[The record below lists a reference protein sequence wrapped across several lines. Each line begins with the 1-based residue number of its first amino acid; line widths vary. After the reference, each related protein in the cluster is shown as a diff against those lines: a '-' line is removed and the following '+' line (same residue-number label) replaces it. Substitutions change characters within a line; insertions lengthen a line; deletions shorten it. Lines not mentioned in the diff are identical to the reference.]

1 MVRGSPIT
9 LAEESVDDLLS
20 RQEVTDALA
29 AGIHSGDVVAVRGLI
44 DKRGPYSYWLF
55 QVGGDALVAADAFED
70 DRGRRAPD
78 IPRWLDVLRGQ
89 LAGAHVLEGKKARA
103 ETDSFVYKQENG
115 AHLLSHL
122 IVCKVNLSQRTTRTG
137 RKATSNHTF
146 AVSTA
151 GNRRIIKLMAH
162 YMHALVGVEE
172 DSEVAEEEECGEAE
186 LDD

>member
-55 QVGGDALVAADAFED
+55 QVGGDALVAAEAFED

-78 IPRWLDVLRGQ
+78 IPSWLDVLRGQ
-89 LAGAHVLEGKKARA
+89 LAGAHVLEGEK
-103 ETDSFVYKQENG
+103 G
-115 AHLLSHL
+115 
-122 IVCKVNLSQRTTRTG
+122 TRRDGQLRLQTG
-137 RKATSNHTF
+137 KRRPLAVAPHRVQGEPLTADNKDGTQGHVKPHVHRKRSGEPANHTF
-146 AVSTA
+146 IVSA
-151 GNRRIIKLMAH
+151 
-162 YMHALVGVEE
+162 
-172 DSEVAEEEECGEAE
+172 AENQQTTRSS
-186 LDD
+186 